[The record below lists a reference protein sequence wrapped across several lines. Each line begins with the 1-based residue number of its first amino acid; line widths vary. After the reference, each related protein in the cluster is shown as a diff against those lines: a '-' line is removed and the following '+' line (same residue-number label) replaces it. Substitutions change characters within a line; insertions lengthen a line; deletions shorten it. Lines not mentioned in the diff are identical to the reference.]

1 MSGEIYRWSADM
13 FLRAF
18 VNGWVVDGR
27 AGGLITG
34 RSHADGH
41 IVMLQPTSELGEYEM
56 LGLIEGGE
64 YVLCPEASEAH
75 YDRIEEINADNG
87 KCAPHQIRTPSRIIH
102 TSAEPHDK
110 FLIIQKGQWIVNI
123 NSTNRHF
130 EEIDRINSEYNHFS
144 GRVLHDEEIDALM
157 QIRFD

>member
-1 MSGEIYRWSADM
+1 
-13 FLRAF
+13 
-18 VNGWVVDGR
+18 
-27 AGGLITG
+27 
-34 RSHADGH
+34 
-41 IVMLQPTSELGEYEM
+41 M

-75 YDRIEEINADNG
+75 YDRIEEINSDNG
-87 KCAPHQIRTPSRIIH
+87 YCAPQQNRTPSRIIH

-130 EEIDRINSEYNHFS
+130 EEIDRLNSEYSHFN
-144 GRVLHDEEIDALM
+144 GRVLRDDEIDVLM
-157 QIRFD
+157 QIKFD

>member
-1 MSGEIYRWSADM
+1 MSEETYKWSAEM

-18 VNGWVVDGR
+18 INGWVVDGR

-34 RSHADGH
+34 RSHANGH
-41 IVMLQPTSELGEYEM
+41 IVMLQPAAELGEYEM

-64 YVLCPEASEAH
+64 YVLCQEASYA
-75 YDRIEEINADNG
+75 YYQRIEEINLDNRE
-87 KCAPHQIRTPSRIIH
+87 CAAVDGRTPSRIIH

-130 EEIDRINSEYNHFS
+130 DELDRINSEYNHFS
-144 GRVLHDEEIDALM
+144 GRVLNDEEIDALM

>member
-1 MSGEIYRWSADM
+1 MSEEAYKWSADM

-18 VNGWVVDGR
+18 INGWVVDGR

-41 IVMLQPTSELGEYEM
+41 IVMLQPDVELGEYVI

-64 YVLCPEASEAH
+64 YVLCPEASDAH
-75 YDRIEEINADNG
+75 YQRIEEINLDNA
-87 KCAPHQIRTPSRIIH
+87 KCLPREGRVPSRIIH

-110 FLIIQKGQWIVNI
+110 FLIIKKGQWIVNI

-130 EEIDRINSEYNHFS
+130 DEIDRMNAEYNHFS
-144 GRVLHDEEIDALM
+144 GRILDDDEIDFLKK
-157 QIRFD
+157 IKFD